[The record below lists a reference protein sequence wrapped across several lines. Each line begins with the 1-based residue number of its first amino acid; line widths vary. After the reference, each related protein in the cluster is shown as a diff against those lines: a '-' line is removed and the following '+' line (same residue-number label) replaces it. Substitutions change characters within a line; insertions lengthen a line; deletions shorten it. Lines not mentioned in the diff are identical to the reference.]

1 MCSLSP
7 SALFAV
13 IAHPSPDLDGPLVLN
28 GLGAPKGLSVWEH
41 VLFGVRFTHL
51 DAEHQELLPRRV
63 LDAINFEIRH
73 DSEFIDAFR
82 SLELERLRLSA
93 RDLQS
98 HRDRWLHAH
107 QHGDSYVN
115 PVTAKLHGP
124 LFFAMAKSVNYEEL
138 DPSLFFCDLSGFPL
152 VGQLPRSGPDT
163 RVGGHP
169 TQNPLTVEEL
179 REQR

>member
-7 SALFAV
+7 SAPFAV
-13 IAHPSPDLDGPLVLN
+13 IAHSSP
-28 GLGAPKGLSVWEH
+28 
-41 VLFGVRFTHL
+41 

-63 LDAINFEIRH
+63 LDAVNFENRH

-93 RDLQS
+93 GDLQS

-115 PVTAKLHGP
+115 PVTAKLRGP

-138 DPSLFFCDLSGFPL
+138 DPSFLSDLPGFPL
-152 VGQLPRSGPDT
+152 VGQLPTSGPDT

-169 TQNPLTVEEL
+169 TENPLTVEEL
-179 REQR
+179 REQRFDRNFSKIVIVAKQ